1 MSVKLR
7 LAIAVIISGAIV
19 TAIAVFFLVLAER
32 FTGFVPAEDIQSVI
46 VSLGDTEWQ
55 LNSSNRKKFE
65 NVFFMEAPHTMH
77 IVREGKRMLVFSFDD
92 ISTVVAPLDGYL
104 TGFLNGVRFSASV
117 SISPA
122 GEGEALSLLVG
133 DELIVFH

>member
-7 LAIAVIISGAIV
+7 IAIAVIISGAIV

-46 VSLGDTEWQ
+46 ASLDDTEWQ
-55 LNSSNRKKFE
+55 LNSSNRKTFE
-65 NVFFMEAPHTMH
+65 NVFFMEAPHALH
-77 IVREGKRMLVFSFDD
+77 VERDGKRMLAFSFDD
-92 ISTVVAPLDGYL
+92 ISTVVAPFDGYL
-104 TGFLNGVRFSASV
+104 TGYLNGVRFSASV

-122 GEGEALSLLVG
+122 GEGEALSLLAG